1 MTDLIRP
8 DRAPAP
14 TYPPMAQ
21 PPTEPATI
29 EPAPE
34 EPRSW
39 LGLVGLVAALG
50 FVFVAFGPNVLFVIL
65 AIVASIFLHET
76 GHYIAARRS
85 GMKTTEFFLGFG
97 PRIWSFRRGETEY
110 GVKAIWAGAYVRIV
124 GMSNLEEVAPED
136 EARTYRQQSY
146 PKRLVTV
153 FAGPAMNL
161 MIAFVVMLGLAVAV
175 GLPPVSADWPRV
187 DPAEDS
193 AAEAAGLLAGDELVR
208 FDGAPVPAFDDFRSA
223 LVGRAGEDV
232 EVVFERDGEQI
243 TETISLGSRVAGISA
258 PSWPGGIQVSGD
270 SPAFA
275 ANLDFDDIIVSVDGE
290 PAPAT
295 FDEFSDVLLSAA
307 GTEVALVVEREGE
320 RYATRLFVP
329 PDATAEGL
337 LGVAEYVPELEREN
351 VIGAVPATAR
361 RFGEVAWLSVYGL
374 YSFFSPSGLSGF
386 AENVVSTPPVEPDTP
401 SGVPADQQT
410 ADTALPSLPAQEA
423 GLGQDE
429 DRVLSILGIVR
440 LGGQLDLLSIIW
452 LIAVMNMFLAVFNLL
467 PLLPFDGGHI
477 AVATYERVREG
488 LARRHLLG
496 ARIQGTR
503 YFADFAKL
511 LPLTYAV
518 VAVIAVVG
526 LGALWLDA
534 IDPPQVPN

>member
-1 MTDLIRP
+1 VTDLIRP
-8 DRAPAP
+8 ETATPPESPPVEWAAPAP
-14 TYPPMAQ
+14 
-21 PPTEPATI
+21 
-29 EPAPE
+29 APGTDE
-34 EPRSW
+34 QRSW

-50 FVFVAFGPNVLFVIL
+50 FVLVAFGPNVLFVIL
-65 AIVASIFLHET
+65 AIVASIFLHEA

-136 EARTYRQQSY
+136 EARSYRQQSY
-146 PKRLVTV
+146 PRRLITV

-161 MIAFVVMLGLAVAV
+161 TIAFVVMLGLAVAV
-175 GLPPVSADWPRV
+175 GLPAVDADWPRV

-193 AAEAAGLLAGDELVR
+193 AAEAAGLEPGDELVA
-208 FDGAPVPAFDDFRSA
+208 FDGAPVPPFDEFRGS

-232 EVVFERDGEQI
+232 EVVYLRDGEEI
-243 TETISLGSRVAGISA
+243 TQTITLGARVAGISA
-258 PSWPGGIQVSGD
+258 PAWPDAIQVAGD

-275 ANLDFDDIIVSVDGE
+275 ANLDFDDKIISVDGE
-290 PAPAT
+290 PVPAT
-295 FDEFSDVLLSAA
+295 FAEFSDRLVDAA
-307 GTEVALVVEREGE
+307 GTEVALVVERDGE
-320 RYATRLFVP
+320 RYATDLYVP
-329 PDATAEGL
+329 VDATQDGL
-337 LGVAEYVPELEREN
+337 LGVGEYVPEPEPESL
-351 VIGAVPATAR
+351 VGAVPATAR

-386 AENVVSTPPVEPDTP
+386 ADNVVSTPPVQPDTP
-401 SGVPADQQT
+401 SGVPAEEQT
-410 ADTALPSLPAQEA
+410 ADSTLPDLPVQSG

-452 LIAVMNMFLAVFNLL
+452 LIAVMNMFLAVFNLV

-477 AVATYERVREG
+477 AVATYERIREG
-488 LARRHLLG
+488 LARRHLVG

-503 YFADFAKL
+503 YFADFSKL

-534 IDPPQVPN
+534 IDPPQVAN